1 MEIMTKGRPKGITI
15 LSMLMALSGI
25 FYVIITLLFWFLSM
39 QLGMFPELEIPAVSA
54 LISILV
60 GLALFALAI
69 WLYNFKRLAWPI
81 AVVLLAVESLN
92 SFGGF
97 LDGNLISVII
107 FTLDLAIIVYLL
119 VISQRFFRIA
129 KMSIDERAREG
140 IFNDFFDVFSDVFVV
155 FVVVL
160 FELIAVPFIVSVP
173 GSVCRSWIIPVTTI
187 VVALTLTIFYWHY
200 TKEY

>member
-1 MEIMTKGRPKGITI
+1 
-15 LSMLMALSGI
+15 
-25 FYVIITLLFWFLSM
+25 
-39 QLGMFPELEIPAVSA
+39 
-54 LISILV
+54 
-60 GLALFALAI
+60 LFALAI